1 MNSVKLLLL
10 DLNPEIELG
19 NNLRQTLASSA
30 RLEVAYQHLTLDN
43 GEALLYT
50 TVFLNDLERSNPDLI
65 FLIFPATLFQQ
76 ACLLIRNLKEKKASI
91 PVVVVQDENDPEDVI
106 ELLKMGISDY
116 IIPPLKIAD
125 IYPRIWR
132 LVNPMLEETS
142 LTQTLKEKCGLN
154 QLIGE
159 SGAFMAEIKKI
170 PRVAKCDASVLILG
184 ETGTGKELCARA
196 IHYLSPRMHKPFL
209 PVNCGAIPLELIE
222 NELFG
227 HERGAYTGAA
237 TTKSG
242 LVSEADGGTLF
253 LDEIDCLPL
262 LAQVKILRF
271 LQDKVYRSLG
281 STRKCAANV
290 RIVAATNVDLQGAVR
305 EGRFRQDL
313 FYRLNVV
320 SLLLPPLRE
329 REGDM
334 LLLARHFLVKYA
346 VRFNKP
352 VMSLSPDAGQK
363 LMSYH
368 WPGNVRELEHMIERA
383 VVFSDRSIIQASDLH
398 LPGVEPVQPNDSF
411 QAAKS
416 RMIEQFEKAYI
427 HELLNAHHGNI
438 TRAAQA
444 AQKNRRAFWQLIRKH
459 HVDMANFKL
468 VGK

>member
-10 DLNPEIELG
+10 DLNPEVELG
-19 NNLRQTLASSA
+19 NDLRQTLASSA
-30 RLEVAYQHLTLDN
+30 PMEVAYQHLTLDD
-43 GEALLYT
+43 GKALLYT

-65 FLIFPATLFQQ
+65 FLIFPSSLFQQ
-76 ACLLIRNLKEKKASI
+76 ASLLIRNLKEKKASI
-91 PVVVVQDENDPEDVI
+91 PIVVVQEESDPENVI
-106 ELLKMGISDY
+106 ELLKIGVIDF

-132 LVNPMLEETS
+132 LVNHMMEETN
-142 LTQTLKEKCGLN
+142 LAQTLKEKCGLN

-159 SGAFMAEIKKI
+159 SGVFMAEIKKI
-170 PRVAKCDASVLILG
+170 PTVAKCDANVLILG

-196 IHYLSPRMHKPFL
+196 IHYLSPRMDKPFL
-209 PVNCGAIPLELIE
+209 PVNCGAIPVELIE

-237 TTKSG
+237 TSKSG
-242 LVSEADGGTLF
+242 LVNEADGGTLF

-290 RIVAATNVDLQGAVR
+290 RIVAATNVDLQCAVR

-313 FYRLNVV
+313 YYRLNVV
-320 SLLLPPLRE
+320 TLSLPTLRE
-329 REGDM
+329 RQGDM
-334 LLLARHFLVKYA
+334 LLLARHFLGKYA
-346 VRFNKP
+346 VNFNKP
-352 VMSLSPDAGQK
+352 AIGLSPEASQK
-363 LMSYH
+363 LLRYH
-368 WPGNVRELEHMIERA
+368 WPGNVRELEHVIERA
-383 VVFSDRSIIQASDLH
+383 VVFSDRPIIEASDLS
-398 LPGVEPVQPNDSF
+398 LPEVEPLKPHDSF

-416 RMIEQFEKAYI
+416 RMIEKFEKAYI
-427 HELLNAHHGNI
+427 QELLNEYHGNI
-438 TRAAQA
+438 TKAAQA

-459 HVDMANFKL
+459 HVDAANFKSL
-468 VGK
+468 GK